1 MAGMGSLYVGVSGL
15 QASQN
20 ALNTTAH
27 NLANVE
33 TEGYVRQQVLLGNL
47 AYNKVGISAVGANQ
61 IGLGVT
67 VEEIRQVRDYFLDK
81 SYRLETGRQSFY
93 ETGYE
98 VVSEV
103 ETLFGEL
110 EGVAFQTSLK
120 ELKEAIQELAKD
132 PSSAVNRSLLKQ
144 KAVAFVERASG
155 VATGLASYQ
164 TNLDLQVSDNIDK
177 INELGQTINDL
188 NEKILKI
195 ETGGTEN
202 ANDLRD
208 LRNNALD
215 ELASLIKIDY
225 KEDGNGIITV
235 RAEGVEF
242 VTRNQVYSID
252 KTKDPAT
259 GFTNPVWSH
268 LNNTPVYDLT
278 REISSD
284 YNTDIGELKSLIL
297 ARGTEKS
304 DYLDVPVEPKVSDYA
319 SETDPE
325 YIKAIVQYEQDVKNY
340 NASTEPSIIMNVMA
354 EYDHLIH
361 GIVTSINNI
370 LCPNVSITDDFGNT
384 YSVLDMD
391 STSYSNDGNT
401 VGTELFS
408 RVGVERYTKKTLTV
422 NGELGEYYVY
432 NEEVK
437 EDSSSLYSV
446 WNIKVNEAV
455 LKDTSLLPLTKAD
468 GSVDYARAAELEDA
482 WSTNFATLNPNTKVW
497 NDFED
502 YYTTLVG
509 SIGTAG
515 DVYSSLS
522 KAGASTTSELINKRS
537 SVIGVSSDEEL
548 TNMIK
553 YQNAYN
559 ASSRYITVV
568 SDMLEH
574 IINTLG
580 V

>member
-33 TEGYVRQQVLLGNL
+33 TQGYVRQQVLLGNL

-61 IGLGVT
+61 IGSGVA

-81 SYRLETGRQSFY
+81 LYRLKVGRQSFY

-98 VVSEV
+98 AISEV

-110 EGVAFQTSLK
+110 EGVAFQKSLK

-132 PSSAVNRSLLKQ
+132 PSSSVNRSLLKQ
-144 KAVAFVERASG
+144 KAGAFVREASG
-155 VATGLASYQ
+155 VAIGLASYQ
-164 TNLDLQVSDNIDK
+164 TNLNLQVSGNIDK
-177 INELGQTINDL
+177 INTLGQTISDL
-188 NEKILKI
+188 NEKILMI

-208 LRNNALD
+208 LRNSALD

-225 KEDGNGIITV
+225 EEDSSGIVTV
-235 RAEGVEF
+235 RAEDVEF
-242 VTRNQVYSID
+242 VTKNQVYSID
-252 KTKDPAT
+252 KRTDLIT
-259 GFTNPVWSH
+259 GFIEPVWSH
-268 LNNTPVYDLT
+268 LNNTPVYDLE

-297 ARGTEKS
+297 ARGTKRS

-325 YIKAIVQYEQDVKNY
+325 YLKALAEYKKDVNNY
-340 NASTEPSIIMNVMA
+340 NTNTEPSIIMNVMA
-354 EYDHLIH
+354 GFDQLIH

-370 LCPNVSITDDFGNT
+370 LCPNVNITDDFGNT

-391 STSYSNDGNT
+391 STSYSSNGNV

-422 NGELGEYYVY
+422 NGEMGEYYVY

-437 EDSSSLYSV
+437 EDSFSLYSV
-446 WNIKVNEAV
+446 WNIQVNEAV

-468 GSVDYARAAELEDA
+468 GSVDYARAAELEDV
-482 WSTNFATLNPNTKVW
+482 WSADFATLNPNTKVW
-497 NDFED
+497 NDFKG
-502 YYTTLVG
+502 YYTTLIG

-522 KAGASTTSELINKRS
+522 KAGARTTSELINKRS

-580 V
+580 A